1 MEQTNKQAIQEKK
14 IRVVFLP
21 ADHAT
26 PKTNGV
32 VPRDEHTAQSSPSL
46 EAFTPQRSID
56 TPVQAKAEPRSA
68 DKSQPHAQQ
77 PAQSAGPVETVKST
91 VAAAAAGVASVVPTS
106 RDELQAQLNEAQ
118 AQIARLTKQAQEA
131 SGLRQRKAEPT
142 HEAKAQLATAQHTQQ
157 APATGVPVQWVAGL
171 CLLSFLIA
179 YFFF

>member
-32 VPRDEHTAQSSPSL
+32 APRDEHPTQSSPAV

-56 TPVQAKAEPRSA
+56 TPVQHKSDPRSA
-68 DKSQPHAQQ
+68 DKIHSHGQQ
-77 PAQSAGPVETVKST
+77 PTQNAGPVDTVKSS
-91 VAAAAAGVASVVPTS
+91 VAAAAAGVANVVPTS
-106 RDELQAQLNEAQ
+106 REDLQAQLNEAQ

-142 HEAKAQLATAQHTQQ
+142 HEAKAQLATAQRSQQ
-157 APATGVPVQWVAGL
+157 TPATGVPVQWVAGL
-171 CLLSFLIA
+171 CLMSFLIA